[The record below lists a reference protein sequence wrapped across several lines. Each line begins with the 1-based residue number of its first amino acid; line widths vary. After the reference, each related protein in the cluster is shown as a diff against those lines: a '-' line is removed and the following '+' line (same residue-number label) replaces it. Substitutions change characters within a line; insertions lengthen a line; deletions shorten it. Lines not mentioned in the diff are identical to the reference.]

1 MRTLLRSLLV
11 VALVPGLAS
20 AQGGAT
26 AKVDFRTA
34 VQPLL
39 KDGQVVID
47 LVRAFGS
54 RRSDA
59 KYQGICW

>member
-1 MRTLLRSLLV
+1 VLSDADIV
-11 VALVPGLAS
+11 VIGNGSPAYRG
-20 AQGGAT
+20 
-26 AKVDFRTA
+26 

-39 KDGQVVID
+39 KDGQAVID

-54 RRSDA
+54 RQSDA

>member
-1 MRTLLRSLLV
+1 MMRSTIPDVLSDAQIV
-11 VALVPGLAS
+11 VIGNGTPAYRG
-20 AQGGAT
+20 
-26 AKVDFRTA
+26 

-39 KDGQVVID
+39 KEGQAVID

-54 RRSDA
+54 RQSGA

>member
-1 MRTLLRSLLV
+1 MIGNGSP
-11 VALVPGLAS
+11 AY
-20 AQGGAT
+20 GG
-26 AKVDFRTA
+26 

-39 KDGQVVID
+39 KDGQYVID

-54 RRSDA
+54 RQSDA